1 LRERLRLLKPQTIKQ
16 PEAIDALQKADLPIV
31 VTTVD
36 PRWTALC
43 WIWLLAIL
51 GFFSIPNSKLIGY
64 ALPVVPP
71 LALLAAL
78 WWQRHV
84 APRAWGERVFAIVVG
99 LNVALAVGGHVA
111 AEHFTQQHSSL
122 DVATVLACQARPS
135 DVVAAVDEYPYDL
148 PFYAQV
154 TRPLEVIQDWQTL
167 RQTSGDNWR
176 RELFEGADFDAQ
188 AGRSLVPLTLL
199 ESLKQTPRAWVV
211 VPNTSGTLTTQNH
224 AGFELVFAGR
234 AWNLYQSSAVA
245 SVASAST
252 SSASSAAA
260 KGPKAAEQKG
270 LRGCKDQGKK

>member
-1 LRERLRLLKPQTIKQ
+1 M
-16 PEAIDALQKADLPIV
+16 
-31 VTTVD
+31 
-36 PRWTALC
+36 
-43 WIWLLAIL
+43 

-78 WWQRHV
+78 WWQRHL
-84 APRAWGERVFAIVVG
+84 APRAWGEQVFAIVVG

-122 DVATVLACQARPS
+122 NVATVLACQARPS

-188 AGRSLVPLTLL
+188 AGRSLMPLTRLD
-199 ESLKQTPRAWVV
+199 SLKQTPRAWVV
-211 VPNTSGTLTTQNH
+211 APNTSGTLTMQHH

-260 KGPKAAEQKG
+260 KGPEAAEQKG